1 MPMFE
6 KRYSRV
12 HSPALGMM
20 SFRGGMLQE
29 RGTNSRNIVFG
40 KGWDRAQVERS
51 RDPSAPVTGGKV
63 REGVHEVGLRFGRRK
78 T

>member
-1 MPMFE
+1 
-6 KRYSRV
+6 
-12 HSPALGMM
+12 
-20 SFRGGMLQE
+20 MLQE
-29 RGTNSRNIVFG
+29 RALTARNIVFG

-63 REGVHEVGLRFGRRK
+63 RERMHEVGLRFGRRK